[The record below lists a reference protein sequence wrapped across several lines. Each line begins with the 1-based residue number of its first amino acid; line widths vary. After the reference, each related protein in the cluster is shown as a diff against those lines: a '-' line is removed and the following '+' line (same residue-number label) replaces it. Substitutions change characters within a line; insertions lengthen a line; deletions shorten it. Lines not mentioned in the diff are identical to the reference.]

1 MNYYYQ
7 ANMSF
12 PREIIKRFIVA
23 GYPILYLVSWE
34 EERVERMVKLLGAEL
49 FSNPVEFYTWSCVDG
64 MRSNGTEIGETRDL
78 IQALNRVISDEEA
91 GFYLFKDL
99 HFFLSNPELIRKLRD
114 VYRILRSSCKTLFI
128 LSPVL
133 ILPNE
138 LQKEVAV
145 VDIGLPDMDE
155 LGGIF
160 DTVLGSHKN
169 SEKTWGSLTP
179 VLREK
184 CIHAMIGL
192 GFVEAEL
199 ALRRALVEREFVDEG
214 VVDVLLEEKAQ
225 IIRKSGTLE
234 FIKIRI
240 SLDDIG
246 GLENLKEWLQTRALA
261 FSIEAKKFGLDMPRG
276 LLIMGISG
284 CGKSLCA
291 KAVATAWNL
300 PLLRLDLNQIY
311 SGASGSPEEAFHKA
325 IKTVEAMSPCV
336 LWIDEIEAGITRSG
350 EKTSDSPTSRIF
362 GYFLTWMQE
371 KRYPVFV
378 AATAN
383 RIDLLPPEILRK
395 GRFDEIFFVPLPSQ
409 KERREIFRIHLLSR
423 GRNPELFDLD
433 SLAKNTEGLSGA
445 EIEQAVVSAL
455 FESFSKRK
463 ELDDMEL
470 IIASSSIVPLSTT
483 MREEISKLERW
494 AFNRAVKA
502 SK

>member
-199 ALRRALVEREFVDEG
+199 ALRRALVEREFVD
-214 VVDVLLEEKAQ
+214 
-225 IIRKSGTLE
+225 
-234 FIKIRI
+234 
-240 SLDDIG
+240 
-246 GLENLKEWLQTRALA
+246 
-261 FSIEAKKFGLDMPRG
+261 
-276 LLIMGISG
+276 
-284 CGKSLCA
+284 
-291 KAVATAWNL
+291 
-300 PLLRLDLNQIY
+300 
-311 SGASGSPEEAFHKA
+311 GS
-325 IKTVEAMSPCV
+325 
-336 LWIDEIEAGITRSG
+336 
-350 EKTSDSPTSRIF
+350 
-362 GYFLTWMQE
+362 
-371 KRYPVFV
+371 
-378 AATAN
+378 
-383 RIDLLPPEILRK
+383 
-395 GRFDEIFFVPLPSQ
+395 
-409 KERREIFRIHLLSR
+409 
-423 GRNPELFDLD
+423 
-433 SLAKNTEGLSGA
+433 
-445 EIEQAVVSAL
+445 
-455 FESFSKRK
+455 
-463 ELDDMEL
+463 
-470 IIASSSIVPLSTT
+470 
-483 MREEISKLERW
+483 
-494 AFNRAVKA
+494 
-502 SK
+502 

>member
-1 MNYYYQ
+1 MP
-7 ANMSF
+7 F
-12 PREIIKRFIVA
+12 PTEIIKRFIA
-23 GYPILYLVSWE
+23 AKYPILYLVSWE
-34 EERVERMVKLLGAEL
+34 EERVERMVKLLGTEL
-49 FSNPVEFYTWSCVDG
+49 FTNTLKFYTWSCIAG
-64 MRSNGTEIGETRDL
+64 MRNNEAEISETRDV
-78 IQALNRVISDEEA
+78 IQALDRVISDEET

-99 HFFLSNPELIRKLRD
+99 HFFLSDPSLIRKLRD
-114 VYRILRSSCKTLFI
+114 IYQILRSSYKTLFI
-128 LSPVL
+128 LSPELV
-133 ILPNE
+133 LPNE
-138 LQKEVAV
+138 LQKEITV

-155 LGGIF
+155 LGKIF
-160 DTVLGSHKN
+160 DMAVASNKN
-169 SEKTWGSLTP
+169 SETIKSSLTP
-179 VLREK
+179 ALREK
-184 CIHAMIGL
+184 CIRALLGL
-192 GFVEAEL
+192 GSVETGL
-199 ALRRALVEREFVDEG
+199 ALTRTLIGREGVDEG
-214 VVDVLLEEKAQ
+214 VVDALLEEKAQ
-225 IIRKSGTLE
+225 LVRKSGTLE
-234 FIKIRI
+234 FVRARI
-240 SLDDIG
+240 GLDDIG

-261 FSIEAKKFGLDMPRG
+261 FSAEAKKFGLDMPKG

-291 KAVATAWNL
+291 KAVATAWDL
-300 PLLRLDLNQIY
+300 PLMRLDLNQVY
-311 SGASGSPEEAFHKA
+311 SGASGSPEEAFQRA
-325 IKTVEAMSPCV
+325 VKTVEAIAPCV

-350 EKTSDSPTSRIF
+350 EKTSDSATSRIF

-371 KRYPVFV
+371 KQYPVFV

-395 GRFDEIFFVPLPSQ
+395 GRFDEIFFVPLPSE

-463 ELDDMEL
+463 ELDDIEL
-470 IIASSSIVPLSTT
+470 IIASSSMVPLSTT
-483 MREEISKLERW
+483 MREEISRLERW